1 MKSIKSISSAL
12 LLTVLL
18 LAGCRRAPNFSAFEA
33 EMEAFRSEI
42 GNVGMSVAVVKDNE
56 LIYTH
61 SFGVSDLES
70 GAPVTDSSLFRIAS
84 ISKSFTA
91 VSILQLVE
99 AGKLSLDTDVSE
111 LAGFPIRNPAYPDTP
126 ITVAMLLSHTSSIN
140 DSEGYF
146 SFDGIRPDRNP
157 DWAKCYNDYEP
168 GKGYEYCNLNFNL
181 LGSFLEKISGERFD
195 QYVVCHLLHPLG
207 LYGGYCVDS
216 LDASRFA
223 RLYALQDGELTES
236 TEAYEPR
243 SERIRAYR
251 TGEDTPLFSPT
262 GGMKISAPDLARWM
276 RVHMNYGTTPEGV
289 RLISEASSRQ
299 MQTPRSDDE
308 HYGFALKV
316 SDGGYVPGVRLVGHT
331 GGAYGLR
338 SAMFFD
344 PEKKYGFVMIS
355 SGCKNSAEEGDLNV
369 ISGSLRRMYDYFIRE
384 N

>member
-1 MKSIKSISSAL
+1 MKSFRTL
-12 LLTVLL
+12 FLL
-18 LAGCRRAPNFSAFEA
+18 LALLAAGCRKAPDYSAFEA
-33 EMEAFRSEI
+33 EMESFRNEI
-42 GNVGMSVAVVKDNE
+42 GNVGMAVAVVKDNE

-61 SFGVSDLES
+61 SFGVADLET

-99 AGKLSLDTDVSE
+99 QGKLSLDADAGE
-111 LAGFPIRNPAYPDTP
+111 LAGFPIRNPRYPDTP
-126 ITVAMLLSHTSSIN
+126 ITVAMLLSHTSSLN
-140 DSEGYF
+140 DSQGYF
-146 SFDGIRPDRNP
+146 SFDGVRPDRNP
-157 DWAKCYNDYEP
+157 DWAKCYNEYEP
-168 GKGYEYCNLNFNL
+168 GTGYQYCNLNFNL

-195 QYVVCHLLHPLG
+195 QYVVGHLLRPLG

-216 LDASRFA
+216 LDTSRFVK
-223 RLYALQDGELTES
+223 LYALNKDGVMTES
-236 TEAYEPR
+236 VEAYEPR

-262 GGMKISAPDLARWM
+262 GGMKISASDLARWM

-289 RLISEASSRQ
+289 RLISESSSKM
-299 MQTPRSDDE
+299 MQTPRSEDE

-344 PEKKYGFVMIS
+344 PEKKFGFVMIS
-355 SGCKNSAEEGDLNV
+355 SGCSNSAEEGDFHV
-369 ISGSLRRMYDYFIRE
+369 INGSLRRMYDYFIKE